1 MKSDQLREAIKAS
14 GRSIASIA
22 RDAGIAR
29 TTLYSFVSGESQE
42 LRSDAHNAVVAA
54 IEAATNGEVT
64 AAELLGLNADTPT
77 ARAVRE
83 TGAPFEAAPV
93 RVSVPADLA
102 DMARK
107 YGLDVEGLIAEGGV
121 PRLREAFK
129 AAYIVRHK
137 EAIDEINA
145 CVREHGT
152 LSQRYGTI

>member
-1 MKSDQLREAIKAS
+1 MKLRDWRHSRGISVKTLANQLGVSDVTLRAYETGARRPRPEAAK
-14 GRSIASIA
+14 R
-22 RDAGIAR
+22 
-29 TTLYSFVSGESQE
+29 
-42 LRSDAHNAVVAA
+42 
-54 IEAATNGEVT
+54 IEDATNGEVT
-64 AAELLGLNADTPT
+64 AAELLGLNADTPA

-121 PRLREAFK
+121 PRLREVFK
-129 AAYIVRHK
+129 AAYIERHR

-145 CVREHGT
+145 SVREHGT
-152 LSQRYGTI
+152 LSQRFGTI